1 MWPSPKRE
9 KDSMA
14 ATLDSRSGKMNY
26 VQRQRAPKNHMPG
39 IAFVI
44 FLHIL
49 IIWAMVSGLARKAV
63 EFVAKP
69 LETKLIAEVTKPPEN
84 LPPPPPPKM
93 AAPPP
98 PFIPPPEINVQVAV
112 TPSPAAISAV
122 TTTAPPPGPAPV
134 AVAETK
140 APVRTP
146 PVVQAKSCQPPEYP
160 SASRRLGETG
170 IVMLN
175 FLIDVEGKV
184 VESRV
189 DSSSGVERLDEAARK
204 ALSLCRF
211 TPGAVDGKPEQSW
224 HKLKYVWKLDR

>member
-1 MWPSPKRE
+1 
-9 KDSMA
+9 MA
-14 ATLDSRSGKMNY
+14 ATLDRRTGSMSY

-49 IIWAMVSGLARKAV
+49 IVWALVSGLARKAV

-69 LETKLIAEVTKPPEN
+69 LETKLIAEVTKPPED
-84 LPPPPPPKM
+84 LPPPPPPPKM

-98 PFIPPPEINVQVAV
+98 PFIPPPEINVQVAP

-134 AVAETK
+134 AAVVETK

-146 PVVQAKSCQPPEYP
+146 PVVQAKSCRPPDYP

-170 IVMLN
+170 TVLLN
-175 FLIDVEGKV
+175 FLIDAQGKV
-184 VESRV
+184 IESRI
-189 DSSSGVERLDEAARK
+189 DASSGVERLDEAARK
-204 ALSLCRF
+204 ALSLCLF
-211 TPGAVDGKPEQSW
+211 TPGTIDGKPEQSW
-224 HKLKYVWKLDR
+224 HKMKYVWQLER